1 MTGLKS
7 YGKEAINTV
16 LERVGRG
23 VGQVQER
30 KPLAYDLLET
40 DEEYL
45 VVFDA
50 PGATPD
56 DIQVRVLDNELEVRI
71 DRFREFYEDFEM
83 RFPGRGLSLSGSAA
97 LPDDASITAGN
108 VAPSA
113 TLTRSGTLQVRVPK
127 SETARTVTVD
137 DEPSTEP
144 DEPSTEPD
152 EPAADDA
159 DDDTT
164 RIDIEDG
171 GDADA
176 ADDADETGA

>member
-1 MTGLKS
+1 MTGLKT

-40 DEEYL
+40 DEAYL

-50 PGATPD
+50 PGATTED
-56 DIQVRVLDNELEVRI
+56 VQVRFLDNELEVRI

-83 RFPGRGLSLSGSAA
+83 RFPGRGLTLSGTAD
-97 LPDDASITAGN
+97 LPDDASVTAGEA
-108 VAPSA
+108 APSA

-127 SETARTVTVD
+127 SERSRSVTVD
-137 DEPSTEP
+137 DEPAAEP
-144 DEPSTEPD
+144 EQPES
-152 EPAADDA
+152 AADDT
-159 DDDTT
+159 DDTT

-171 GDADA
+171 AEDGRDT
-176 ADDADETGA
+176 ADDST

>member
-7 YGKEAINTV
+7 YGKEAISTV

-50 PGATPD
+50 PGATTE
-56 DIQVRVLDNELEVRI
+56 DIQVRFMDTELEVRI

-83 RFPGRGLSLSGSAA
+83 RFPGRGLTLSGTAD
-97 LPDDASITAGN
+97 LPEDASVTAGEA
-108 VAPSA
+108 APSA

-127 SETARTVTVD
+127 SERARTVTVD
-137 DEPSTEP
+137 DEPAAEP
-144 DEPSTEPD
+144 DAS
-152 EPAADDA
+152 AADGD
-159 DDDTT
+159 DTDDTT
-164 RIDIEDG
+164 RIDIADGADGEEDT
-171 GDADA
+171 
-176 ADDADETGA
+176 DDAENTGA

>member
-1 MTGLKS
+1 MTGLKT
-7 YGKEAINTV
+7 YGREAINTV

-23 VGQVQER
+23 IGQVQEG

-50 PGATPD
+50 PGATTED
-56 DIQVRVLDNELEVRI
+56 VQVRFMDTELEVRI

-83 RFPGRGLSLSGSAA
+83 RFPGRGLTLSGTAD
-97 LPDDASITAGN
+97 LPEDASVTAGD

-127 SETARTVTVD
+127 SEDSRSVTVD
-137 DEPSTEP
+137 DEPAAEHEQPES
-144 DEPSTEPD
+144 
-152 EPAADDA
+152 AADETDE
-159 DDDTT
+159 TT
-164 RIDIEDG
+164 RIDIENG
-171 GDADA
+171 AE
-176 ADDADETGA
+176 DDADTAGSDA

>member
-71 DRFREFYEDFEM
+71 DRFREFY
-83 RFPGRGLSLSGSAA
+83 
-97 LPDDASITAGN
+97 
-108 VAPSA
+108 
-113 TLTRSGTLQVRVPK
+113 
-127 SETARTVTVD
+127 
-137 DEPSTEP
+137 
-144 DEPSTEPD
+144 
-152 EPAADDA
+152 
-159 DDDTT
+159 
-164 RIDIEDG
+164 
-171 GDADA
+171 
-176 ADDADETGA
+176 

>member
-7 YGKEAINTV
+7 YGKEAITTV

-23 VGQVQER
+23 IGQVQER

-50 PGATPD
+50 PGATTED
-56 DIQVRVLDNELEVRI
+56 VQVRFLDTELEVRI

-83 RFPGRGLSLSGSAA
+83 RFPGRGLTLSGTAD
-97 LPDDASITAGN
+97 LPDDASISAGDTD
-108 VAPSA
+108 PSA

-127 SETARTVTVD
+127 SEHSRSVTVD
-137 DEPSTEP
+137 DEPATEP
-144 DEPSTEPD
+144 EQPASVGDE
-152 EPAADDA
+152 
-159 DDDTT
+159 DDTT
-164 RIDIEDG
+164 RIDIENGAETGDDADDT
-171 GDADA
+171 GDAD
-176 ADDADETGA
+176 DSDVRDA